1 MISVLA
7 LNSLG
12 YIFMLDLGFWVII
25 LHVWLEICSM
35 IFCVLEMH
43 ARVAI

>member
-12 YIFMLDLGFWVII
+12 YIFMLDLGFWVINFACLVVVMLYDI
-25 LHVWLEICSM
+25 
-35 IFCVLEMH
+35 CVLEMH
-43 ARVAI
+43 ARVFI